1 MGRQLVQL
9 YPAIVGETFTWT
21 PVGFNSSHVAR
32 WQWYFRSSQ
41 TKEADWSP
49 IDNQGLSIVP
59 DENQQGGNFKLI
71 ITFETRFEISGTSW
85 PILGREQA
93 SELLKDAS
101 VSRAL
106 QAMGEETRQLQA
118 VLKQIRKANDTDK
131 KLTEIKE
138 LKRQISDE
146 KREIKELK
154 RQISD
159 EKREIFESQNMAS
172 REHNLQEKNTELE
185 IRYNRLRQERDDF
198 QKRISAEVRMLE
210 ERKKNL
216 SSFETAQNAQ
226 LELEKLKLRRE
237 VEKFLEDKDLQSKL
251 NGVRALREQLEF
263 ELKQVE
269 GLPATWGRMS
279 PANRRKISKVVAEER
294 ETQRRDVDKKS
305 RERAKKYY
313 GADDRWT

>member
-41 TKEADWSP
+41 SKETDWSP
-49 IDNQGLSIVP
+49 VDNRGLSIVP
-59 DENQQGGNFKLI
+59 NENQEGGNFKLI
-71 ITFETRFEISGTSW
+71 VTFETRFEISGTSW

-106 QAMGEETRQLQA
+106 EAIGEEARQLQT
-118 VLKQIRKANDTDK
+118 VLKQIRQANDTDK
-131 KLTEIKE
+131 QLTKIRK
-138 LKRQISDE
+138 
-146 KREIKELK
+146 LK

-159 EKREIFESQNMAS
+159 EKREIFKAQDIAS
-172 REHNLQEKNTELE
+172 REHNLQEKSTELE

-210 ERKKNL
+210 EQKKNL
-216 SSFETAQNAQ
+216 ISFETDQMAQ

-237 VEKFLEDKDLQSKL
+237 VEKFLEDKDLQIKL
-251 NGVRALREQLEF
+251 NGVRALKEQLEF

-279 PANRRKISKVVAEER
+279 PANRQKISKIVAEER

>member
-41 TKEADWSP
+41 SREADWSP
-49 IDNQGLSIVP
+49 IANQGLSIVP
-59 DENQQGGNFKLI
+59 NENQQGGKFKLI
-71 ITFETRFEISGTSW
+71 VTFETRFEISGTSW

-106 QAMGEETRQLQA
+106 QAIGEETRQLQA
-118 VLKQIRKANDTDK
+118 VLKQIRQANDTDK
-131 KLTEIKE
+131 KLTKIRE

-146 KREIKELK
+146 KREILEA
-154 RQISD
+154 QDI
-159 EKREIFESQNMAS
+159 AS
-172 REHNLQEKNTELE
+172 REHNLQEKSTELE

-216 SSFETAQNAQ
+216 ISFESAQKAQ

-237 VEKFLEDKDLQSKL
+237 VEKFLEDKDLQIKL
-251 NGVRALREQLEF
+251 NDLRALKEQLEF

-279 PANRRKISKVVAEER
+279 PANRQKISKVVAEER